1 MDNLTPDYRFSS
13 SNQPSSISVIWQNPV
28 QSINSSPNSIER
40 SYQDEGSL
48 NHSSYRLR
56 QSFYELSTTW
66 SRHLISTIHFDH
78 DIRTSGQRICRRS
91 ESANM
96 RSAIWLPLWWIIGWH
111 ELSRDNN
118 PSLPCVV
125 FVSLI
130 SFWIPRPENLWSRY
144 QNADS
149 TFPSNDKKCLR
160 RQQWMNCC
168 VHGIH
173 HNTVFAVWWSK

>member
-48 NHSSYRLR
+48 NHSSCRLR

-78 DIRTSGQRICRRS
+78 DIRTSGQRIWRNCAADQSQLTWEVRYDYRHDGSSAGMSCLVTTILPFLVSSSCPLFHFEYLDRRTCDHDIR
-91 ESANM
+91 M
-96 RSAIWLPLWWIIGWH
+96 QTPPFQVR
-111 ELSRDNN
+111 
-118 PSLPCVV
+118 
-125 FVSLI
+125 
-130 SFWIPRPENLWSRY
+130 
-144 QNADS
+144 
-149 TFPSNDKKCLR
+149 
-160 RQQWMNCC
+160 
-168 VHGIH
+168 
-173 HNTVFAVWWSK
+173 